1 MSTNNTATIILA
13 AGLGTRMRS
22 KRAKV
27 LHELGGEP
35 MIVRVIR
42 KLGDA
47 RRKSPVIVV
56 VGYQAR
62 EVESVVRAK
71 FPDSLISFAL
81 QSEQRGTGD
90 ALRTGLQSLPADFD
104 GGAIVLYGDVSMV
117 SESTLTNFSS
127 AIDRSSDEGFG
138 FISVKVDDGAGFGRV
153 IRDNSG
159 NVNAIVEAR

>member
-1 MSTNNTATIILA
+1 MILA

-27 LHELGGEP
+27 LHEIGGEP

-47 RRKSPVIVV
+47 RRKSPIVVV
-56 VGYQAR
+56 VGYQSH
-62 EVESVVRAK
+62 EVESVVRTS
-71 FPDSLISFAL
+71 FPDSNISFAL

-104 GGAIVLYGDVSMV
+104 GGAIVLYGDVPMV
-117 SESTLTNFSS
+117 SESTLRNFSN
-127 AIDRSSDEGFG
+127 AIDRNGDSGFG
-138 FISVKVDDGAGFGRV
+138 FVSVKVDDGAGFGRV

-159 NVNAIVEAR
+159 NVDA